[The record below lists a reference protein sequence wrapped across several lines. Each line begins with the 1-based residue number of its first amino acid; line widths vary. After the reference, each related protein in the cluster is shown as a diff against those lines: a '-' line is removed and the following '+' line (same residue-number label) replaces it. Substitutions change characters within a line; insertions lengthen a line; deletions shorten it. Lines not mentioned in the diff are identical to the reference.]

1 MTEQHDAGLC
11 APNCR
16 YRRLYEGS
24 QSSLSDM
31 SARQASALA
40 RVGRMRAGVVS
51 VLRRAFPEEAQA
63 AETHIGRRLSDSD
76 DEVLLAF
83 LENVVTRNTGRE
95 ERALLEAI
103 GHMLVSEGVTRS
115 TTPSGSWVVEVRD
128 SLRANKTAVVSAP
141 SEITSQPVVE
151 KQTAPVVSAQ
161 VELVDLFTERDSSM
175 SDEEMAAV
183 EALSDLFDE
192 SAPPVATSRTGVHQ
206 SSGSSKG
213 TAQGQGRN
221 PFLSAKDQ
229 LPPSRDEQLGWGGVT
244 KDPGMEGK
252 TSTEPSEIA
261 SLGDLFAEDTTVHLW
276 SSELGDPGVSGGG
289 WTPSPVLPAN
299 ARIAATPDSPGLH
312 PDATAKA
319 GLVSSGTGAPE
330 QKAVE
335 TRTTE
340 PRTIEAPMR
349 PELYPV
355 SSKPQKQKQPARRK
369 NVRVTAEPP
378 TTGNPSESGS
388 VDDDLRTSL
397 LAACSIPRPVFTRD
411 LVAIAGS
418 VGVVESWE
426 AECRANPD
434 RGLRFIAPKQRH
446 RARGSLVVPAED
458 LRSRSRRPGDDWWST
473 CTKKY
478 LGAKLYEL
486 GVLLHRV
493 GDEMVSSEFGEHVAV
508 LRLNSSKGLVA
519 IVVVLDD
526 RIEKGE
532 AARDALAR
540 ALTELQRER
549 LALVA
554 VLTTLG
560 DEREVTRLISTLSEL
575 ATEREIKPSFPVV
588 AGKSWEYADDRGS
601 TAKLVLGS

>member
-1 MTEQHDAGLC
+1 MSEQHDAGLC
-11 APNCR
+11 SPNCR

-83 LENVVTRNTGRE
+83 LENVVSRNTGRE

-103 GHMLVSEGVTRS
+103 GHMLVSENVTRS
-115 TTPSGSWVVEVRD
+115 TTPSGNWVVEIRD
-128 SLRANKTAVVSAP
+128 RIRGTQNAQQVVGPPPSKPAVLGATPGTNVTETTAV
-141 SEITSQPVVE
+141 
-151 KQTAPVVSAQ
+151 
-161 VELVDLFTERDSSM
+161 ELGDLFENVGAPM
-175 SDEEMAAV
+175 SGEELAAV
-183 EALSDLFDE
+183 EALSDLFDDD
-192 SAPPVATSRTGVHQ
+192 SPDLHGVPASTNPSLKNHSTISNSRV
-206 SSGSSKG
+206 SGP
-213 TAQGQGRN
+213 TDRN

-229 LPPSRDEQLGWGGVT
+229 LPPESKAQPDLGWPAESPPADGTVNSSPLRDEI
-244 KDPGMEGK
+244 
-252 TSTEPSEIA
+252 S
-261 SLGDLFAEDTTVHLW
+261 SLGDLFAADHAVRLW
-276 SSELGDPGVSGGG
+276 ENELGDPGVPSNG
-289 WTPSPVLPAN
+289 WSPSPILPTN
-299 ARIAATPDSPGLH
+299 APD
-312 PDATAKA
+312 
-319 GLVSSGTGAPE
+319 VSGP
-330 QKAVE
+330 
-335 TRTTE
+335 RTVE

-355 SSKPQKQKQPARRK
+355 AAKTPKSKTPVRRK

-378 TTGNPSESGS
+378 TSGGPVEPGS
-388 VDDDLRTSL
+388 VDDDLRSSL

-418 VGVVESWE
+418 IPMVETWE
-426 AECRANPD
+426 AECRSNPD

-446 RARGSLVVPAED
+446 RTRGSLVVPAEE

-473 CTKKY
+473 CTRKY

-508 LRLNSSKGLVA
+508 LRLNSAKGLVA

-526 RIEKGE
+526 RLEKGE
-532 AARDALAR
+532 GARDALAR
-540 ALTELQRER
+540 AMVELQRER

-560 DEREVTRLISTLSEL
+560 DEREVTRLITTLTEL
-575 ATEREIKPSFPVV
+575 ATERAIRPSFPVV